1 MGDGGGS
8 CLKFVAVKKWFH
20 ANSSSLG
27 SSSESSWWNTQM
39 QKEPVALCLRSARA
53 QHGIVK
59 SGAKQTASLI
69 FLRLADLLGMKG
81 IWNIPVAP
89 SMV

>member
-1 MGDGGGS
+1 MLIHRAWDLPLSPAGDTLR
-8 CLKFVAVKKWFH
+8 CKR
-20 ANSSSLG
+20 SLQPC
-27 SSSESSWWNTQM
+27 SWVLDPEIPQ
-39 QKEPVALCLRSARA
+39 LH
-53 QHGIVK
+53 HGIVK
-59 SGAKQTASLI
+59 SRAKQTASLI